1 MINAV
6 VWAASNGIAD
16 AIAHDVDTATT
27 VPSASKNAMKERTTD
42 CIPDLFSQV
51 WQKESCTGGLGC
63 GAERLTS
70 ADVRAN

>member
-42 CIPDLFSQV
+42 CIPDPLPQM
-51 WQKESCTGGLGC
+51 
-63 GAERLTS
+63 
-70 ADVRAN
+70 